1 MIERLKTLMTKAAA
15 TLWCHRISY
24 ASLAAIYSAGCFGLV
39 DKETVAQVATALY
52 IALGAQR
59 H

>member
-1 MIERLKTLMTKAAA
+1 MIERLKTLMTKVAAA
-15 TLWCHRISY
+15 IWCHRVSY
-24 ASLAAIYSAGCFGLV
+24 ASLAAIYGAGCFGLV

-52 IALGAQR
+52 VAISAQR